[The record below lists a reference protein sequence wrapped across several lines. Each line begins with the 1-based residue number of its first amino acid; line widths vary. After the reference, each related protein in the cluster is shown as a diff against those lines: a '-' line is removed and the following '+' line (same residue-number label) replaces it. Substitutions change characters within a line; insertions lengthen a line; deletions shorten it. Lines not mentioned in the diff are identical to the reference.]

1 MGRRIRTEK
10 PTASNLDYDV
20 AFIPAV
26 TATWP
31 LRTGM
36 CAPLTRADRW
46 ERSSPETEAVD
57 VAPAEPGTLL
67 PGGVPPTAPPP

>member
-1 MGRRIRTEK
+1 MGPEPRTGK

-26 TATWP
+26 TATPP

-36 CAPLTRADRW
+36 CAPLTRANRW
-46 ERSSPETEAVD
+46 ERRSPETEAVD
-57 VAPAEPGTLL
+57 VAAAEPGTLL